1 MRITPT
7 VIRNALQE
15 KMIDPELGINVVDL
29 GLVYDIKVIP
39 RTRLTSRRGL
49 RPRSRGASVR
59 GSDVPTDFSS
69 EKSGSVRKVP
79 KGNNGDELDTRHQIL
94 VTIVMT
100 LTTPGCPLAAVF
112 TPMVRQALSGIS
124 GLDPYKD
131 VEIELTFDPP
141 WHQGMMSEKA
151 KAEIGFG

>member
-7 VIRNALQE
+7 VIRKVLQE
-15 KMIDPELGINVVDL
+15 KMIDPELGMNVVDL
-29 GLVYDIKVIP
+29 GLVYQIKVQKS
-39 RTRLTSRRGL
+39 TNGTKKYKK
-49 RPRSRGASVR
+49 VR
-59 GSDVPTDFSS
+59 
-69 EKSGSVRKVP
+69 
-79 KGNNGDELDTRHQIL
+79 IL
-94 VTIVMT
+94 MT

-112 TPMVRQALSGIS
+112 TPMVRQALSGIP

>member
-1 MRITPT
+1 MKLTPA
-7 VIRNALQE
+7 VIRKTLQE
-15 KMIDPELGINVVDL
+15 KMIDPELGMNVVDL
-29 GLVYDIKVIP
+29 GLVYDIKINQS
-39 RTRLTSRRGL
+39 LSRDPSNDL
-49 RPRSRGASVR
+49 PGA
-59 GSDVPTDFSS
+59 
-69 EKSGSVRKVP
+69 
-79 KGNNGDELDTRHQIL
+79 RHQEP

-112 TPMVRQALSGIS
+112 GPMVRQALSGIP

-141 WHQGMMSEKA
+141 WHAGMMSERA